1 MSGVDQNELT
11 RPLNQKQMLAL
22 YESMQKT
29 LDSTRR
35 AIEALQLSSNEKQLS
50 NITQNG
56 AMICQDFK
64 VNDLKVLER
73 KNVEKFIYQYER
85 LSLQQKR
92 DINLTQFVDLDLFI
106 HLRRLDVTRTN
117 EDLVDYLKI
126 LLLEMK
132 EQALE
137 EAEVMI
143 AKHVKYNFKLREED
157 AIKILFSEVQ
167 EIIKLQPCTA
177 KLNKKKIALAI
188 FAKLPK
194 YIWVEASRLS
204 LNPALTDVDHVR
216 LQQYVLECLPPL
228 CVRNEMKKRVN
239 FKKIQLGKFKES
251 APIEVNEVNT
261 KGERKPHSHFK
272 KQSSNDEPD
281 LCNHCWFY
289 GHRSFKCWMRLKL
302 IRNGNKNPS
311 SQPKPD
317 GEVLRKRLLKWKEN
331 KKKGWKRNFK
341 KPVEKSTFTSNEVTP
356 ANEGAVEDVETDI
369 IEVVPAGSVDEI
381 FLSECTDVAN
391 AEVRDVA
398 ENEINHVEAELV
410 LETRKGPM
418 VVDGI
423 LDSGAR
429 KTSGARNLFEKFCWK
444 IEDIKRK
451 TFVRV
456 ASGNL
461 YPVFKIGHLLPSV
474 RIPGFGDYS
483 LGPVAVLLVEQVK
496 NWTKLLIGKEV
507 LKLHGL
513 DPTQILVRR
522 LRNTGNGRSS
532 KLTEKVEK
540 SVKSFKET
548 CEVNECITV
557 EGAYLANWFKSKVFG
572 DLEFDVVNTMAINP
586 HVFSEPGIENPL
598 ELQKGMVEAF
608 AVEENKI
615 SFEEGGAWPEPVIFN
630 ARHDAE
636 LEELTGVGENLE
648 VTREADLMRLKDL
661 LKGKLKEI
669 PAQIFGEDKKLK
681 MEFDDLILHHVAAFG
696 DDLSPTQLS
705 LLKPMRCSLMEG
717 TSVGVFNAIALGIE
731 KEEFMKKRVDQMI
744 KNKIVEVNDDP
755 TTCMRAFVVPKKGPK
770 KYRMVVDFRPLNAVT
785 QKVVNNLPNIDLQV
799 AKIKGNTIFGSF
811 DLLSGFDYL
820 PTHHNSQHLFTFGT
834 PWGVSYPFRGAPQG
848 WCNTPSLF
856 SQRVIT
862 HVLTPASL
870 WPNHALQ
877 WIDDTV
883 LFALDVRAYMTL
895 LRSFLKAIIDKR
907 LRLNIGKCDLIA
919 QSAVFCGHKL
929 TKDGYRLDD
938 TYLKKLMERPKPTYV
953 HELAQLIYLGNWVS
967 KMLPGFSELRKRM
980 TGEFNIYGRLK
991 KLERTKV
998 LLEWSEEMNHAY
1010 EKLTKEV
1017 KLAFSNT
1024 LGYYDQKLDLVL
1036 FVDASEFY
1044 WSYFICQTSDAIKL
1058 EFPMDANYDV
1068 IAMASGTFRDSSLNW
1083 HISSKELFPVVIA
1096 SQKHS
1101 YFLKSNEK
1109 KKILFTDHKNLYY
1122 ILNPIKASRK
1132 SYSERLT
1139 HWSLIFQDICL
1150 EVHHIPGEQNVAADI
1165 LSRWLNPEFDK
1176 VEADEVLV
1184 AVATV
1189 EHFNVQHF
1197 WEKVDEIHAGLQE
1210 GYVLTLIDA
1219 LSRVTLLKQCKN
1231 ANATN
1236 VMNILWEWHS
1246 HYDLADDFILL
1257 SDKGSHYV
1265 NAVVDAFVRQ
1275 SGESQKF
1282 TVAYAPYTNG
1292 AAEIQNKQILKNLRT
1307 LLSEY
1312 NLKVED
1318 WPEVLVQ
1325 VQCYLNSKP
1334 LRSRNN
1340 LTPSR
1345 FCWVRNLEAIHELKE
1360 VSLELEGRIREY
1372 QETAFSFAE
1381 RSRQYANA
1389 LYNKKY
1395 KLTPMHFHV
1404 GEFVLVSKPK
1414 RGSKVKPQW
1423 TGPFQIIQQLGSY
1436 LYLLKNL
1443 CGDEEEV
1450 HASRMMFYAPSH
1462 FLPSAKT
1469 KICYLN
1475 DSEKLEIKKLI
1486 KIKKKDDE
1494 YFLLVH
1500 WRGFPLEESTW
1511 EPVQQLFEDLPSLVV
1526 DFLLKNKFS
1535 GIKACLTRLR
1545 LANPEA
1551 EIWSADEYN
1560 VDLCDLHLT
1569 DKELDDFLS
1578 FEPVSQFMIPMFN
1591 SLLRWKK
1598 IEVYILKQCILKF
1611 GFSKYGKYAEFLKN
1625 RPKRQIYSQLQR
1637 LVGKQAISVY
1647 TNLRLDVDASR
1658 KDNNKSRGAKYFIE
1672 KEFNGE
1678 THLFKLRIFT
1688 AMRYAKMHRLN
1699 TERAEKVDIMKY
1711 FNCSSADGIAQFI
1724 KFMEEK
1730 GEVASFPLVN
1740 WFNVDK
1746 EVQCWKKK
1754 FREISRFEA
1763 AMAKKKIEVLRA
1775 VDARRDDL
1783 QCDKLMPDSKHGF
1796 DVKRTKLTNLYE
1808 FRKENF
1814 MMQHWIIHPKVKFF
1828 HGDVNDFIKKFDG
1841 GAFEVV
1847 HLDPPY
1853 RFMAKNPIRGAANFY
1868 DTISDHDLRKLDFTR
1883 LMKNTIVFLWTF
1895 PSKKSLAM
1903 DIFKKNNIKYMDHLL
1918 WIKLSAKW
1926 KLRSTFGKLTQKCSE
1941 ELLIGVYGKLPD
1953 VLKNRNFGKECVFAE
1968 VVGNSCKPEKFYEI
1982 IEVRFEKQAK
1992 KLDLF
1997 SRKNNLRLGWLAVGN
2012 EL

>member
-11 RPLNQKQMLAL
+11 RPLNQKQMLTL

-64 VNDLKVLER
+64 VDDLKVLER
-73 KNVEKFIYQYER
+73 KNVEKFVYQYER

-167 EIIKLQPCTA
+167 EIIKLQPSTA

-194 YIWVEASRLS
+194 YIWVEANRLS

-216 LQQYVLECLPPL
+216 LQQYVVECLPPL

-317 GEVLRKRLLKWKEN
+317 GEVLKKRLLKWKEN

-341 KPVEKSTFTSNEVTP
+341 KPVEKSTFASNEVTP

-391 AEVRDVA
+391 AEVWDVA

-474 RIPGFGDYS
+474 RIPGFGDYL
-483 LGPVAVLLVEQVK
+483 LGPVAVLLVEQVN

-513 DPTQILVRR
+513 DPTQILARR

-572 DLEFDVVNTMAINP
+572 DVEFDVVNTMAINP

-608 AVEENKI
+608 AAEENKI

-705 LLKPMRCSLMEG
+705 LLKPIRCSLMEG

-799 AKIKGNTIFGSF
+799 AKIKGNTIF
-811 DLLSGFDYL
+811 
-820 PTHHNSQHLFTFGT
+820 
-834 PWGVSYPFRGAPQG
+834 
-848 WCNTPSLF
+848 
-856 SQRVIT
+856 
-862 HVLTPASL
+862 
-870 WPNHALQ
+870 
-877 WIDDTV
+877 
-883 LFALDVRAYMTL
+883 
-895 LRSFLKAIIDKR
+895 
-907 LRLNIGKCDLIA
+907 
-919 QSAVFCGHKL
+919 
-929 TKDGYRLDD
+929 
-938 TYLKKLMERPKPTYV
+938 
-953 HELAQLIYLGNWVS
+953 
-967 KMLPGFSELRKRM
+967 
-980 TGEFNIYGRLK
+980 
-991 KLERTKV
+991 
-998 LLEWSEEMNHAY
+998 
-1010 EKLTKEV
+1010 
-1017 KLAFSNT
+1017 
-1024 LGYYDQKLDLVL
+1024 
-1036 FVDASEFY
+1036 
-1044 WSYFICQTSDAIKL
+1044 
-1058 EFPMDANYDV
+1058 
-1068 IAMASGTFRDSSLNW
+1068 
-1083 HISSKELFPVVIA
+1083 
-1096 SQKHS
+1096 
-1101 YFLKSNEK
+1101 
-1109 KKILFTDHKNLYY
+1109 
-1122 ILNPIKASRK
+1122 
-1132 SYSERLT
+1132 
-1139 HWSLIFQDICL
+1139 
-1150 EVHHIPGEQNVAADI
+1150 
-1165 LSRWLNPEFDK
+1165 
-1176 VEADEVLV
+1176 
-1184 AVATV
+1184 
-1189 EHFNVQHF
+1189 
-1197 WEKVDEIHAGLQE
+1197 
-1210 GYVLTLIDA
+1210 
-1219 LSRVTLLKQCKN
+1219 
-1231 ANATN
+1231 
-1236 VMNILWEWHS
+1236 
-1246 HYDLADDFILL
+1246 
-1257 SDKGSHYV
+1257 
-1265 NAVVDAFVRQ
+1265 
-1275 SGESQKF
+1275 
-1282 TVAYAPYTNG
+1282 
-1292 AAEIQNKQILKNLRT
+1292 
-1307 LLSEY
+1307 
-1312 NLKVED
+1312 
-1318 WPEVLVQ
+1318 
-1325 VQCYLNSKP
+1325 
-1334 LRSRNN
+1334 
-1340 LTPSR
+1340 
-1345 FCWVRNLEAIHELKE
+1345 
-1360 VSLELEGRIREY
+1360 
-1372 QETAFSFAE
+1372 
-1381 RSRQYANA
+1381 
-1389 LYNKKY
+1389 
-1395 KLTPMHFHV
+1395 
-1404 GEFVLVSKPK
+1404 
-1414 RGSKVKPQW
+1414 
-1423 TGPFQIIQQLGSY
+1423 
-1436 LYLLKNL
+1436 
-1443 CGDEEEV
+1443 
-1450 HASRMMFYAPSH
+1450 
-1462 FLPSAKT
+1462 
-1469 KICYLN
+1469 
-1475 DSEKLEIKKLI
+1475 
-1486 KIKKKDDE
+1486 
-1494 YFLLVH
+1494 
-1500 WRGFPLEESTW
+1500 
-1511 EPVQQLFEDLPSLVV
+1511 
-1526 DFLLKNKFS
+1526 
-1535 GIKACLTRLR
+1535 
-1545 LANPEA
+1545 
-1551 EIWSADEYN
+1551 
-1560 VDLCDLHLT
+1560 
-1569 DKELDDFLS
+1569 
-1578 FEPVSQFMIPMFN
+1578 
-1591 SLLRWKK
+1591 
-1598 IEVYILKQCILKF
+1598 
-1611 GFSKYGKYAEFLKN
+1611 
-1625 RPKRQIYSQLQR
+1625 
-1637 LVGKQAISVY
+1637 
-1647 TNLRLDVDASR
+1647 
-1658 KDNNKSRGAKYFIE
+1658 
-1672 KEFNGE
+1672 
-1678 THLFKLRIFT
+1678 
-1688 AMRYAKMHRLN
+1688 
-1699 TERAEKVDIMKY
+1699 
-1711 FNCSSADGIAQFI
+1711 
-1724 KFMEEK
+1724 
-1730 GEVASFPLVN
+1730 
-1740 WFNVDK
+1740 
-1746 EVQCWKKK
+1746 
-1754 FREISRFEA
+1754 
-1763 AMAKKKIEVLRA
+1763 
-1775 VDARRDDL
+1775 
-1783 QCDKLMPDSKHGF
+1783 
-1796 DVKRTKLTNLYE
+1796 
-1808 FRKENF
+1808 
-1814 MMQHWIIHPKVKFF
+1814 
-1828 HGDVNDFIKKFDG
+1828 
-1841 GAFEVV
+1841 
-1847 HLDPPY
+1847 
-1853 RFMAKNPIRGAANFY
+1853 
-1868 DTISDHDLRKLDFTR
+1868 
-1883 LMKNTIVFLWTF
+1883 
-1895 PSKKSLAM
+1895 
-1903 DIFKKNNIKYMDHLL
+1903 
-1918 WIKLSAKW
+1918 
-1926 KLRSTFGKLTQKCSE
+1926 
-1941 ELLIGVYGKLPD
+1941 
-1953 VLKNRNFGKECVFAE
+1953 
-1968 VVGNSCKPEKFYEI
+1968 
-1982 IEVRFEKQAK
+1982 
-1992 KLDLF
+1992 
-1997 SRKNNLRLGWLAVGN
+1997 
-2012 EL
+2012 